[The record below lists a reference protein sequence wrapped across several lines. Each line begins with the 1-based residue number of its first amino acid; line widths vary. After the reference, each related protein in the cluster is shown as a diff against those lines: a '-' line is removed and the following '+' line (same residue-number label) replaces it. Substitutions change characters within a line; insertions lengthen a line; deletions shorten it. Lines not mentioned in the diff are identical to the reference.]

1 MVSESSA
8 SSARIPFGGSAR
20 EVPGPRVEVAV
31 NQGGEWSMLGL
42 NRSTLTPSDGARVGL
57 VLAGRAGLV
66 SRCVASVAFCLRAL
80 RPTIR

>member
-1 MVSESSA
+1 MKVAGRKGLGALRHNKARGREAQSRVLLRKVSVKSKV
-8 SSARIPFGGSAR
+8 R
-20 EVPGPRVEVAV
+20 EV
-31 NQGGEWSMLGL
+31 
-42 NRSTLTPSDGARVGL
+42 TPSDGARVGL